1 MNQRLL
7 PAIFAATLCLC
18 ATAAEDPPLVKH
30 MEQVD
35 DAYKALRKTE
45 DAAKGAELAREA
57 QNAVVKTLGEI
68 PTMISKMPDGPER
81 AKAAA
86 TYRHMVGQLY
96 VKLCEIEKAFLDNQ
110 LDRVAAL
117 VDEIKELKKQGH
129 NEFMEDE

>member
-7 PAIFAATLCLC
+7 PAIFAAIFCVT
-18 ATAAEDPPLVKH
+18 ATAAEDPPLVGH
-30 MEQVD
+30 METLD

-57 QNAVVKTLGEI
+57 QNAAVKTLGEI
-68 PTMISKMPDGPER
+68 PALVSKMPDGPAR

>member
-7 PAIFAATLCLC
+7 PAIFAAIFC
-18 ATAAEDPPLVKH
+18 ATANAAEDPPLVKH
-30 MEQVD
+30 MEQLD

-45 DAAKGAELAREA
+45 DAAKGAELARDA
-57 QNAVVKTLGEI
+57 QNAAVKTLGEI
-68 PTMISKMPDGPER
+68 PTMISKMPDGPAR
-81 AKAAA
+81 DKAAA

-110 LDRVAAL
+110 LDRVAAI
-117 VDEIKELKKQGH
+117 VEEIKELKKQGH